1 MGSNISFTPRSG
13 RETGPKI
20 RSGRIVVAL
29 IAATGAG
36 RSSAEPDA
44 LGLAFAFGVVAI
56 LAVLPDL
63 VGHQA
68 QRRDPLLHAGLDAF
82 RRELDRARRHGR
94 PFALLK
100 LKRIAEVGAS
110 STTGSD
116 DPDGLS
122 LALVGT
128 PLRVTDRAWRDG
140 SDVIVLLPEAG
151 RATAAELAARLE
163 RLAPGRFGS
172 AIGIAVFPTDGLTSG
187 ALLGALDR
195 DARGE
200 SVPHAIGRSVGAPSE
215 SADAMLPAAF
225 TPPDDIA
232 AGIG

>member
-13 RETGPKI
+13 RETGA
-20 RSGRIVVAL
+20 RTRFGRIVVAL
-29 IAATGAG
+29 IAATAAG
-36 RSSAEPDA
+36 RSSAEPGA
-44 LGLAFAFGVVAI
+44 LGLAFACGVVAI

-63 VGHQA
+63 VALQA
-68 QRRDPLLHAGLDAF
+68 KRRDPLVQSGMDAF
-82 RRELDRARRHGR
+82 RRELDRARRHAR

-100 LKRIAEVGAS
+100 LRTIAEVAAS
-110 STTGSD
+110 PTTYWD
-116 DPDGLS
+116 DPEGLS

-163 RLAPGRFGS
+163 RLTSGRFGS

-187 ALLGALDR
+187 ALLDALDR
-195 DARGE
+195 DARGD

-215 SADAMLPAAF
+215 SVDAMLPAAF